1 MTAIRPSGPIK
12 QLVIGQRQG
21 FESENVRSYVPID
34 PETQLLSM
42 VRCWCRPSNGVQ
54 STSTGY
60 RKEPA
65 NQKQTTI
72 EPDDDNDAQTS
83 DPAVNVLLSWLTHL
97 CSKEDRINVF
107 INYARLEHAI
117 QVKDSCPTLLSQL
130 LSSCQVGSFA
140 PVTVWCF
147 CHKRTIWLTGCVE
160 GQLEVHHWRESREKP
175 AVANLDFKAD
185 PIKIDQGLARQV
197 VSVHVDGQHRRTM
210 KNC

>member
-21 FESENVRSYVPID
+21 FECENVRSYVPID

-65 NQKQTTI
+65 NQKQTTV

-83 DPAVNVLLSWLTHL
+83 DPAVNVLLSWLTLVNCAYHRQFEECVKHQSKLCLFDVKLRPTSGGALLFPRFSLGAHCWKLNTNRTLPDEGGHL
-97 CSKEDRINVF
+97 TSRSLDLRIF
-107 INYARLEHAI
+107 
-117 QVKDSCPTLLSQL
+117 
-130 LSSCQVGSFA
+130 VGSF
-140 PVTVWCF
+140 
-147 CHKRTIWLTGCVE
+147 
-160 GQLEVHHWRESREKP
+160 EK
-175 AVANLDFKAD
+175 VVRGRGYLLHLQMMHQS
-185 PIKIDQGLARQV
+185 IKLFFIFGL
-197 VSVHVDGQHRRTM
+197 VDGAG
-210 KNC
+210 C

>member
-21 FESENVRSYVPID
+21 FECENVRSYVPID

-65 NQKQTTI
+65 NQKQTTV

-83 DPAVNVLLSWLTHL
+83 DPAVNVLLSWLTV
-97 CSKEDRINVF
+97 RNF
-107 INYARLEHAI
+107 ILFIYI
-117 QVKDSCPTLLSQL
+117 YSVTLLS
-130 LSSCQVGSFA
+130 A
-140 PVTVWCF
+140 
-147 CHKRTIWLTGCVE
+147 IWLFYSLSIVRTTDSPDNSSIVVVAVVVVDVVLLKAKE
-160 GQLEVHHWRESREKP
+160 KQALERKLKEEACCCQS
-175 AVANLDFKAD
+175 
-185 PIKIDQGLARQV
+185 
-197 VSVHVDGQHRRTM
+197 
-210 KNC
+210 